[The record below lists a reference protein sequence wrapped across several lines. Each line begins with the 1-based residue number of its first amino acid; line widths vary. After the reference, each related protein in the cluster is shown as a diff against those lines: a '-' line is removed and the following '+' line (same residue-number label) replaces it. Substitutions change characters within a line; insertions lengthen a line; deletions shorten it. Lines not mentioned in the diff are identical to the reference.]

1 MTTASPLSSAT
12 VMNKPDRVRRVFVR
26 DLEIMASVGVYEVEQ
41 RYEQRIIVS
50 VDLDVRDNYDGVS
63 EKLIDVLDYSVVV
76 RDVELLIQSRHFKL
90 IETMAEHI
98 ATVCLADRR
107 VLSAKI
113 IVIKPDIMPS
123 CRAVG
128 IEIER
133 RR

>member
-98 ATVCLADRR
+98 ATVCLADRF
-107 VLSAKI
+107 
-113 IVIKPDIMPS
+113 
-123 CRAVG
+123 CRPKSS
-128 IEIER
+128 
-133 RR
+133 